1 MDWLWLRFLRRGYSR
16 ASRWRWPIRLVS
28 VGGESLLLR
37 GWFACISTVLSHCLL
52 INRLLHVSIL
62 LYEDPNILANLP
74 TLVMLWIPITQ
85 ANIAKLVTASASHMV
100 TALVSLDKDFTL
112 GAAFPIWKLLLKVY
126 IAWTFMLSKHALKT
140 KWNVAFRAF
149 VGNV

>member
-1 MDWLWLRFLRRGYSR
+1 
-16 ASRWRWPIRLVS
+16 
-28 VGGESLLLR
+28 
-37 GWFACISTVLSHCLL
+37 
-52 INRLLHVSIL
+52 LLHVSIL

-112 GAAFPIWKLLLKVY
+112 GAAFPI
-126 IAWTFMLSKHALKT
+126 
-140 KWNVAFRAF
+140 
-149 VGNV
+149 